1 MAKAVKAVGTA
12 IMIVGAV
19 VATGGMA
26 LAMGAGVGL
35 LGSASLATSAVLSV
49 GSFSVS
55 AGALLSVGSLVSS
68 IGGSL
73 AQPKVSSAGG
83 ALGWVGDPNGPLHFA
98 AGRIAVGGDLRHK
111 AAYGPNDRMYFS
123 AVTVVSDAGPIDAFE
138 SFTANDIPV
147 TFDASGKANSSYYA
161 NVMWRRTQLG
171 FQPEGSYLASPSGLQ
186 GGASLPNWGASH
198 KLSGKAAFI
207 LTLSENSKQ
216 SAYKG
221 QYPKPRTIIRG
232 LRVYDWRRDSTYPGG
247 AGPQRLNEPSTWA
260 YSANPILWSVK
271 WLLGLWEG
279 PTGKGAPQVDYQVGG
294 IGTRWENIDIAAF
307 TEAANIADTHGWTCA
322 AWPST
327 DDDKA
332 QVLDAFLQAG
342 GAYYI
347 ERAGKASCIHR
358 AAPRV
363 SVATITAADTAG
375 PIELDTS
382 ASYLD
387 RKNTGVAT
395 YLSEADGWK
404 MTALPEVSSSQWV
417 TEDGGR
423 KRSVPVTYSYVDKAK
438 QAAELICLGLA
449 HTREGISGR
458 IPLKSYMQG
467 IGPGSAFTITEPE
480 FVLDGLKCLCLE
492 TSYDANTGVHTV
504 TFVSETDA
512 KYPYAFGQTPNPPP
526 PPALTPVDPTHVS
539 PPLPGDW
546 TITPRPPAPGGGQLP
561 GFDLGGIVSNET
573 ATAIL
578 VEYGPTATGPWK
590 QAYQG
595 PPTVT
600 TIPIDGLQPGAT
612 YYIAV
617 RYQRDQNYSDRYVYG
632 PYTAP
637 NLEPSHLGSEPVQDT
652 LDKLTNTATL
662 ADQNRRAVE
671 ALEEV
676 YGDTASAAQSA
687 AAAAASEAAA
697 AQAKADAVIAAGQAQ
712 GAASDA
718 AADALVAAQKA
729 GEALGSANS
738 AAGSAAVA
746 STKADE
752 AGTAAVASLASSVTA
767 TTAAGAAI
775 GTIRDSGVIPP
786 FTSKSNIQR
795 YWSHQFTGA
804 SETLADLLDANIENV
819 AEGWALKINAS
830 TDFLRPKWAL
840 TPVAGQKV
848 RVTVK
853 CRKPST
859 AANSLQIITRGQSAA
874 GAAIGANVT
883 TSVVLTGT
891 DSQTV
896 SAVMDMDAWVV
907 QGAASVMFR
916 LSSSGAGVIYVTAV
930 QIEDATAQVASEAA
944 ATASSSS
951 AASAA
956 ASETAAG
963 QAASAADTSRQQAQ
977 TARAGAE
984 AAQSSAAD
992 SATTATGAAATAT
1005 QQAGLATTAKNASEA
1020 AAQASVNARNQ
1031 AASFAD
1037 DAEVSAGASSVA
1049 SVTAVAARQAAEAAQ
1064 GASEDARDQ
1073 SQSAATASAA
1083 SASSAAAS
1091 ETAAGQSASAA
1102 NTAKT
1107 QAETARGQA
1116 QTAATNAASS
1126 RDDAAGSA
1134 ASASASAVQSANS
1147 RDAAAGSASAAA
1159 GSASTATTKAGEA
1172 GTSAAAAMASQVS
1185 ASTAAGAAQG
1195 AAIGAIPDLISTTLW
1210 SNNATTGEPT
1220 NRPNLT
1226 SAAVVGATYRPG
1238 IGSDA
1243 AAGPKG
1249 LIPWVDGKIVE
1260 VTAVISS
1267 PAVEARARVGLEF
1280 RDATYAR
1287 PAGPSASPL
1296 NLIAAG
1302 AKTTISRRFGLGV
1315 AVAGGTQVAKGSTEW
1330 VGFYVQMNLNASGA
1344 SEPGANQIC
1353 SSLIIRDITAQVAAE
1368 LSASA
1373 SATSASSAAASEAA
1387 AGQSANA
1394 ASGSA
1399 ATAATRAGEASSFST
1414 LAAGSASA
1422 AAGSAATASQASG
1435 TSVAARD
1442 AAIGARNDAQAAA
1455 ATALT
1460 QSSNA
1465 SASAANAQISANL
1478 AAQVGGH
1485 GRRISDGSLF
1495 TASLGGSPA
1504 SVADLTVGTV
1514 VQDASE
1520 GASRSYTEAV
1530 NIQTKAVYEI
1540 GSGRTFRVYSRARVM
1555 TNGADNTT
1563 FAHFRVLDASYAN
1576 LGPVGSSFAQ
1586 GAADG
1591 WKTFVHEMTSE
1602 QIKAAFPTAFYI
1614 RGAVRM
1620 NRAGTTTGSSGAT
1633 TRVAELW
1640 LEDLSE
1646 LAPVA
1651 AQASLALSTSVDA
1664 LSRLGQA
1671 AFELILASGG
1681 NPAYIKGLAGPGGSE
1696 LAFAATELLLRNV
1709 VGDQIVTALKL
1720 INGEAYFGAPVS
1732 VTIGGRRLTIGPGFG
1747 VSNGVI
1753 LWFGPSTTAIASM
1766 SRTNG
1771 YFALGTDGKVYYGN
1785 AELGG
1790 GGVLTA
1796 TASSLIV
1803 QGGRNGAGGVS
1814 TSTTT
1819 VTAAGGN
1826 SGASIRWVKVSGDDL
1841 VANSPSSFTTSFYGT
1856 VGTGQS
1862 KSAVFMGVVTK
1873 AGQQAAVY
1881 VQADIADN
1889 GT

>member
-73 AQPKVSSAGG
+73 SQPKVSSAGG

-247 AGPQRLNEPSTWA
+247 AGPQRLNDPSTWT
-260 YSANPILWSVK
+260 YCANPILWSVK

-294 IGTRWENIDIAAF
+294 IGTRWENIDVAAF

-438 QAAELICLGLA
+438 QAAELMCLALA

-458 IPLKSYMQG
+458 IPLKSHMQG

-512 KYPYAFGQTPNPPP
+512 KYPYASGQTPNPPP

-561 GFDLGGIVSNET
+561 GFDLGGVVSNET
-573 ATAIL
+573 ATAVI
-578 VEYGPTATGPWK
+578 VEYGPTEAGPWK

-600 TIPIDGLQPGAT
+600 NIPIDGLQPGTT

-617 RYQRDQNYSDRYVYG
+617 RYQRDQNYSERYVYG

-637 NLEPSHLGSEPVQDT
+637 LLDPSPTAPTIVAMQDAIDAAEAGLTALDAAIYTPGTGLLARSDAMFATLNTPTTGVLARLTTVENKQTSDNSAAINRINALEATVNTPTTGLVARMGVQE
-652 LDKLTNTATL
+652 TATANL
-662 ADQNRRAVE
+662 QTGKADVSRVT
-671 ALEEV
+671 ALEAKV
-676 YGDTASAAQSA
+676 DTPGTGLLARMASQ
-687 AAAAASEAAA
+687 EAATVDL
-697 AQAKADAVIAAGQAQ
+697 Q
-712 GAASDA
+712 
-718 AADALVAAQKA
+718 AQKA
-729 GEALGSANS
+729 DVSRVVWLEASASGGSMNQNPAF
-738 AAGSAAVA
+738 AGWPGPLPDGWTRHGAVA
-746 STKADE
+746 SSTITKA
-752 AGTAAVASLASSVTA
+752 AGINGNLNALRQASNGPAECGIRCDVTP
-767 TTAAGAAI
+767 AAGGEYVVIEADFTLVAGSLVGAGILCQTLNSGGTSAGNTFSQPFAAAKDAS
-775 GTIRDSGVIPP
+775 GTVR
-786 FTSKSNIQR
+786 
-795 YWSHQFTGA
+795 GA
-804 SETLADLLDANIENV
+804 
-819 AEGWALKINAS
+819 G
-830 TDFLRPKWAL
+830 
-840 TPVAGQKV
+840 VAGQ
-848 RVTVK
+848 
-853 CRKPST
+853 
-859 AANSLQIITRGQSAA
+859 
-874 GAAIGANVT
+874 
-883 TSVVLTGT
+883 
-891 DSQTV
+891 
-896 SAVMDMDAWVV
+896 
-907 QGAASVMFR
+907 
-916 LSSSGAGVIYVTAV
+916 
-930 QIEDATAQVASEAA
+930 
-944 ATASSSS
+944 
-951 AASAA
+951 
-956 ASETAAG
+956 
-963 QAASAADTSRQQAQ
+963 
-977 TARAGAE
+977 
-984 AAQSSAAD
+984 
-992 SATTATGAAATAT
+992 
-1005 QQAGLATTAKNASEA
+1005 
-1020 AAQASVNARNQ
+1020 
-1031 AASFAD
+1031 
-1037 DAEVSAGASSVA
+1037 
-1049 SVTAVAARQAAEAAQ
+1049 
-1064 GASEDARDQ
+1064 
-1073 SQSAATASAA
+1073 
-1083 SASSAAAS
+1083 
-1091 ETAAGQSASAA
+1091 
-1102 NTAKT
+1102 
-1107 QAETARGQA
+1107 
-1116 QTAATNAASS
+1116 
-1126 RDDAAGSA
+1126 
-1134 ASASASAVQSANS
+1134 
-1147 RDAAAGSASAAA
+1147 
-1159 GSASTATTKAGEA
+1159 
-1172 GTSAAAAMASQVS
+1172 
-1185 ASTAAGAAQG
+1185 
-1195 AAIGAIPDLISTTLW
+1195 
-1210 SNNATTGEPT
+1210 
-1220 NRPNLT
+1220 
-1226 SAAVVGATYRPG
+1226 TYRYRLL
-1238 IGSDA
+1238 A
-1243 AAGPKG
+1243 
-1249 LIPWVDGKIVE
+1249 
-1260 VTAVISS
+1260 
-1267 PAVEARARVGLEF
+1267 
-1280 RDATYAR
+1280 
-1287 PAGPSASPL
+1287 
-1296 NLIAAG
+1296 NL
-1302 AKTTISRRFGLGV
+1302 K
-1315 AVAGGTQVAKGSTEW
+1315 
-1330 VGFYVQMNLNASGA
+1330 
-1344 SEPGANQIC
+1344 
-1353 SSLIIRDITAQVAAE
+1353 
-1368 LSASA
+1368 
-1373 SATSASSAAASEAA
+1373 
-1387 AGQSANA
+1387 
-1394 ASGSA
+1394 A
-1399 ATAATRAGEASSFST
+1399 ATAAAYRLYGMTRYSPGSWGPADGAATLDWHRLAIRPATPEEVAAGTVLPEVSSRVGTLETATANLQTGKADASRVTSLEATVNTPGTGLTARVTTVESVAASANGTAKAIKGVVLDVNGYVSGFASTNDGTTSSFEILAAAFAIRDPSAGERTEYRAGSWYVYSPSENTRTRYGKAFGGT
-1414 LAAGSASA
+1414 QKLVWWTGP
-1422 AAGSAATASQASG
+1422 
-1435 TSVAARD
+1435 TSVAE
-1442 AAIGARNDAQAAA
+1442 GSE
-1455 ATALT
+1455 TK
-1460 QSSNA
+1460 
-1465 SASAANAQISANL
+1465 ANAYVYMSQNTVSGPRFGGSDI
-1478 AAQVGGH
+1478 VGG
-1485 GRRISDGSLF
+1485 
-1495 TASLGGSPA
+1495 
-1504 SVADLTVGTV
+1504 
-1514 VQDASE
+1514 
-1520 GASRSYTEAV
+1520 
-1530 NIQTKAVYEI
+1530 N
-1540 GSGRTFRVYSRARVM
+1540 
-1555 TNGADNTT
+1555 
-1563 FAHFRVLDASYAN
+1563 
-1576 LGPVGSSFAQ
+1576 
-1586 GAADG
+1586 
-1591 WKTFVHEMTSE
+1591 
-1602 QIKAAFPTAFYI
+1602 
-1614 RGAVRM
+1614 
-1620 NRAGTTTGSSGAT
+1620 
-1633 TRVAELW
+1633 
-1640 LEDLSE
+1640 
-1646 LAPVA
+1646 
-1651 AQASLALSTSVDA
+1651 
-1664 LSRLGQA
+1664 
-1671 AFELILASGG
+1671 
-1681 NPAYIKGLAGPGGSE
+1681 
-1696 LAFAATELLLRNV
+1696 
-1709 VGDQIVTALKL
+1709 
-1720 INGEAYFGAPVS
+1720 
-1732 VTIGGRRLTIGPGFG
+1732 
-1747 VSNGVI
+1747 
-1753 LWFGPSTTAIASM
+1753 
-1766 SRTNG
+1766 
-1771 YFALGTDGKVYYGN
+1771 
-1785 AELGG
+1785 
-1790 GGVLTA
+1790 GVLTA

-1826 SGASIRWVKVSGDDL
+1826 SGASVRWVKVSGDDL

>member
-73 AQPKVSSAGG
+73 SQPKVSSAGG

-247 AGPQRLNEPSTWA
+247 SGPQRLNDPSTWG
-260 YSANPILWSVK
+260 YNANPILWSVK

-294 IGTRWENIDIAAF
+294 IGTRWENIDVAAF

-404 MTALPEVSSSQWV
+404 MTALPEVSSPQWV

-438 QAAELICLGLA
+438 QAAELMCLALA

-467 IGPGSAFTITEPE
+467 IVPGAAFTITEPE
-480 FVLDGLKCLCLE
+480 FVLNGLKGLCLE
-492 TSYDANTGVHTV
+492 ANYDAMTGVHTV

-573 ATAIL
+573 ATAVI
-578 VEYGPTATGPWK
+578 VEYGPTATGPWT

-600 TIPIDGLQPGAT
+600 NIPIDGLQPGAT
-612 YYIAV
+612 YYVAV
-617 RYQRDQNYSDRYVYG
+617 RYQRDQNYSERYVYG
-632 PYTAP
+632 PYTVP
-637 NLEPSHLGSEPVQDT
+637 NLEPSHLNSEPVQDI
-652 LDKLTNTATL
+652 LDKLTDTATL
-662 ADQNRRAVE
+662 ADQNRQAVE
-671 ALEEV
+671 ALEEA
-676 YGDTASAAQSA
+676 YGPTANAAASA

-697 AQAKADAVIAAGQAQ
+697 AQAKADAVIAAASATDRAAEANTAKTAAETARGQAQ
-712 GAASDA
+712 TFRN
-718 AADALVAAQKA
+718 
-729 GEALGSANS
+729 E
-738 AAGSAAVA
+738 
-746 STKADE
+746 
-752 AGTAAVASLASSVTA
+752 ASSA
-767 TTAAGAAI
+767 
-775 GTIRDSGVIPP
+775 
-786 FTSKSNIQR
+786 
-795 YWSHQFTGA
+795 
-804 SETLADLLDANIENV
+804 
-819 AEGWALKINAS
+819 
-830 TDFLRPKWAL
+830 
-840 TPVAGQKV
+840 
-848 RVTVK
+848 
-853 CRKPST
+853 
-859 AANSLQIITRGQSAA
+859 
-874 GAAIGANVT
+874 
-883 TSVVLTGT
+883 
-891 DSQTV
+891 
-896 SAVMDMDAWVV
+896 
-907 QGAASVMFR
+907 
-916 LSSSGAGVIYVTAV
+916 
-930 QIEDATAQVASEAA
+930 
-944 ATASSSS
+944 
-951 AASAA
+951 
-956 ASETAAG
+956 
-963 QAASAADTSRQQAQ
+963 
-977 TARAGAE
+977 
-984 AAQSSAAD
+984 
-992 SATTATGAAATAT
+992 ATTATGAAATST
-1005 QQAGLATTAKNASEA
+1005 A
-1020 AAQASVNARNQ
+1020 AAGQ
-1031 AASFAD
+1031 
-1037 DAEVSAGASSVA
+1037 
-1049 SVTAVAARQAAEAAQ
+1049 SVTAKDQAQGFATAANTSAGNAAGSATAAGNSASAADTAKVAAEAA
-1064 GASEDARDQ
+1064 RDVAD
-1073 SQSAATASAA
+1073 SKATAAAT

-1091 ETAAGQSASAA
+1091 STAAGNSASAA

-1107 QAETARGQA
+1107 AAETARGQA

-1134 ASASASAVQSANS
+1134 ASASASATLAANS
-1147 RDAAAGSASAAA
+1147 KDAAAGSASAAA

-1172 GTSAAAAMASQVS
+1172 GVSAAAAQASQVN
-1185 ASTAAGAAQG
+1185 ASTAAAAAQG
-1195 AAIGAIPDLISTTLW
+1195 AAIGAIPDLISTTMW
-1210 SNNATTGEPT
+1210 SNNATTGEPS

-1238 IGSDA
+1238 IGNVA

-1315 AVAGGTQVAKGSTEW
+1315 AVAGGTQVAKGSTDW
-1330 VGFYVQMNLNASGA
+1330 VGFYVQMNLNATGA

-1353 SSLIIRDITAQVAAE
+1353 SSLVIRDITAQVAAE

-1465 SASAANAQISANL
+1465 SASAASAQISANL
-1478 AAQVGGH
+1478 AAQVGG
-1485 GRRISDGSLF
+1485 GSMN
-1495 TASLGGSPA
+1495 ANP
-1504 SVADLTVGTV
+1504 
-1514 VQDASE
+1514 
-1520 GASRSYTEAV
+1520 
-1530 NIQTKAVYEI
+1530 
-1540 GSGRTFRVYSRARVM
+1540 
-1555 TNGADNTT
+1555 T
-1563 FAHFRVLDASYAN
+1563 FAAWSGTAAVGPDQWTRYNSAN
-1576 LGPVGSSFAQ
+1576 GTI
-1586 GAADG
+1586 D
-1591 WKTFVHEMTSE
+1591 
-1602 QIKAAFPTAFYI
+1602 KAAGRNGQPNSARTI
-1614 RGAVRM
+1614 
-1620 NRAGTTTGSSGAT
+1620 SSGTANFGL
-1633 TRVAELW
+1633 VQ
-1640 LEDLSE
+1640 
-1646 LAPVA
+1646 APVA
-1651 AQASLALSTSVDA
+1651 S
-1664 LSRLGQA
+1664 
-1671 AFELILASGG
+1671 ASGG
-1681 NPAYIKGLAGPGGSE
+1681 EWLAVEASVTLVAGDLRGAGMTIQARSGETQIGSNLNLDFATVADVGERVNGAGIVGRTYTYRALIDARTGAGVDNYRIYMMTRFSTFGPQGAVTLDWHRAAIRPATPEEVATKIVLPSVEGQLAIVADVAASADGTAKAIQGVVMDVNGYVSGYGSVNDGVTSAFEVLAANFGIRDPGSGERTEYRSGNWDVYSPAENTRTRYGKAFGGTQKLVWWTGPLSVAEGSETKANAYVYVSQNTVGGLRFGGSD
-1696 LAFAATELLLRNV
+1696 V
-1709 VGDQIVTALKL
+1709 VG
-1720 INGEAYFGAPVS
+1720 GS
-1732 VTIGGRRLTIGPGFG
+1732 
-1747 VSNGVI
+1747 
-1753 LWFGPSTTAIASM
+1753 
-1766 SRTNG
+1766 
-1771 YFALGTDGKVYYGN
+1771 
-1785 AELGG
+1785 
-1790 GGVLTA
+1790 GVLTA

>member
-138 SFTANDIPV
+138 SFTANDIAV

-207 LTLSENSKQ
+207 LTLSENSKH

-247 AGPQRLNEPSTWA
+247 SGPQRLNDPSTWA

-279 PTGKGAPQVDYQVGG
+279 PNGKGAPQADYQVGG
-294 IGTRWENIDIAAF
+294 IGTRWENIDVAAF

-492 TSYDANTGVHTV
+492 TNYDANTGVHTV

-512 KYPYAFGQTPNPPP
+512 KYPYAFGQTPSPPP

-546 TITPRPPAPGGGQLP
+546 TIIPRPPAPGGGQLP

-573 ATAIL
+573 ATAVI
-578 VEYGPTATGPWK
+578 VEHGPTDTGPWT

-600 TIPIDGLQPGAT
+600 NIPIDGLQPGAT

-617 RYQRDQNYSDRYVYG
+617 QYQRDQNYSERYVYG

-637 NLEPSHLGSEPVQDT
+637 NLEPSHLNTEPVQDV
-652 LDKLTNTATL
+652 LDRLTNTATL
-662 ADQNRRAVE
+662 ADQNRQAVE

-676 YGDTASAAQSA
+676 YGDTASAATSA

-697 AQAKADAVIAAGQAQ
+697 TQAKADALIA
-712 GAASDA
+712 
-718 AADALVAAQKA
+718 KA
-729 GEALGSANS
+729 GAE
-738 AAGSAAVA
+738 
-746 STKADE
+746 
-752 AGTAAVASLASSVTA
+752 SS
-767 TTAAGAAI
+767 
-775 GTIRDSGVIPP
+775 
-786 FTSKSNIQR
+786 
-795 YWSHQFTGA
+795 
-804 SETLADLLDANIENV
+804 
-819 AEGWALKINAS
+819 
-830 TDFLRPKWAL
+830 
-840 TPVAGQKV
+840 
-848 RVTVK
+848 
-853 CRKPST
+853 
-859 AANSLQIITRGQSAA
+859 
-874 GAAIGANVT
+874 
-883 TSVVLTGT
+883 
-891 DSQTV
+891 
-896 SAVMDMDAWVV
+896 
-907 QGAASVMFR
+907 
-916 LSSSGAGVIYVTAV
+916 
-930 QIEDATAQVASEAA
+930 
-944 ATASSSS
+944 
-951 AASAA
+951 ASAA
-956 ASETAAG
+956 QTAKTAAE
-963 QAASAADTSRQQAQ
+963 

-984 AAQSSAAD
+984 TAQSSAAN

-1005 QQAGLATTAKNASEA
+1005 TQAGIATTAKND
-1020 AAQASVNARNQ
+1020 AQAASSAAVTARNQ
-1031 AASFAD
+1031 ASSFAD
-1037 DAEVSAGASSVA
+1037 AAGVSAAASQASSVSASAAKDGAVGTAIAGLPDAIAADLWTDLGTSGAPADRPSLAPQRVVNGAFVPPIGTILNAGPKQRVRWVQGKVIEIRLRAEVPAGTPAA
-1049 SVTAVAARQAAEAAQ
+1049 SVRIGVARFDANHASLNYGSWMAITPVASGGSAEVVYRIGCGVSVPGGSTISPGPEWLSLGCTPNLNAAASAGEPGAQMRITAFSVRDITESVNAAGSA
-1064 GASEDARDQ
+1064 
-1073 SQSAATASAA
+1073 SAAATSAA
-1083 SASSAAAS
+1083 SAAAS
-1091 ETAAGQSASAA
+1091 DTAAGQAASAA
-1102 NTAKT
+1102 QTAKT

-1116 QTAATNAASS
+1116 QTAATQAASS

-1134 ASASASAVQSANS
+1134 ASASSSATNAANS
-1147 RDAAAGSASAAA
+1147 RDAAAGSATAAA
-1159 GSASTATTKAGEA
+1159 GSASTANTKATEA
-1172 GTSAAAAMASQVS
+1172 GNSASAAQASQVAATAAKDAAETAKGQAQSSASAASTSASNAAASATTAGEKAAAAE
-1185 ASTAAGAAQG
+1185 G
-1195 AAIGAIPDLISTTLW
+1195 
-1210 SNNATTGEPT
+1210 
-1220 NRPNLT
+1220 
-1226 SAAVVGATYRPG
+1226 
-1238 IGSDA
+1238 
-1243 AAGPKG
+1243 
-1249 LIPWVDGKIVE
+1249 
-1260 VTAVISS
+1260 
-1267 PAVEARARVGLEF
+1267 
-1280 RDATYAR
+1280 
-1287 PAGPSASPL
+1287 
-1296 NLIAAG
+1296 
-1302 AKTTISRRFGLGV
+1302 
-1315 AVAGGTQVAKGSTEW
+1315 
-1330 VGFYVQMNLNASGA
+1330 
-1344 SEPGANQIC
+1344 
-1353 SSLIIRDITAQVAAE
+1353 
-1368 LSASA
+1368 
-1373 SATSASSAAASEAA
+1373 SAT
-1387 AGQSANA
+1387 
-1394 ASGSA
+1394 
-1399 ATAATRAGEASSFST
+1399 TAATRAGEALTYRNQAASSASD
-1414 LAAGSASA
+1414 AAGSAV
-1422 AAGSAATASQASG
+1422 TASTASG
-1435 TSVAARD
+1435 TAVSAK
-1442 AAIGARNDAQAAA
+1442 NDAQAAA
-1455 ATALT
+1455 ATAVT
-1460 QSSNA
+1460 QASNA
-1465 SASAANAQISANL
+1465 SASASSAQLSANL
-1478 AAQVGGH
+1478 AASVSSRSGNLLTNTDFATTAGWTANVPININGGPSGYH
-1485 GRRISDGSLF
+1485 P
-1495 TASLGGSPA
+1495 LGER
-1504 SVADLTVGTV
+1504 VLTVSHATAQVDVYSSRVSVEEGKWYEVSAYLLAHRSQVKLFIRWVNAAGGYISSPETAWTTKSGGGNSSLSDYARLWLKAQAPAGAVAAVLMARKSTTQSGADSWMWMARPMLAETSATATGPALYTV
-1514 VQDASE
+1514 
-1520 GASRSYTEAV
+1520 
-1530 NIQTKAVYEI
+1530 
-1540 GSGRTFRVYSRARVM
+1540 GSGR
-1555 TNGADNTT
+1555 D
-1563 FAHFRVLDASYAN
+1563 VLDAVDA
-1576 LGPVGSSFAQ
+1576 
-1586 GAADG
+1586 
-1591 WKTFVHEMTSE
+1591 
-1602 QIKAAFPTAFYI
+1602 
-1614 RGAVRM
+1614 R
-1620 NRAGTTTGSSGAT
+1620 
-1633 TRVAELW
+1633 
-1640 LEDLSE
+1640 
-1646 LAPVA
+1646 
-1651 AQASLALSTSVDA
+1651 ASLALSTSVDA
-1664 LSRLGQA
+1664 VTRLGQA

-1681 NPAYIKGLAGPGGSE
+1681 NPAYIKALAGPGGSE
-1696 LAFAATELLLRNV
+1696 IAFAATKLLLRNV
-1709 VGDQIVTALKL
+1709 VGDQIVTALEL
-1720 INGEAYFGAPVS
+1720 LNGEAYFGAPVS
-1732 VTIGGRRLTIGPGFG
+1732 VDISGRRLTIGPGFG
-1747 VSNGVI
+1747 VSSGLV
-1753 LWFGPSTTAIASM
+1753 LWFGPNTVSLASM

-1785 AELGG
+1785 AELGAG
-1790 GGVLTA
+1790 GGTGGAAMMRASCAGSVNSTSFATLASVTFANRPATGWWDASIFGLSGSSDGFADNDIEFRVIEQGATTPLATA
-1796 TASSLIV
+1796 TITVPAGVPGLLSPYFSPSAPWPQTRPAGNLTLLL
-1803 QGGRNGAGGVS
+1803 QARRAGGLGSS
-1814 TSTTT
+1814 TFSAGDFT
-1819 VTAAGGN
+1819 VNYTPG
-1826 SGASIRWVKVSGDDL
+1826 L
-1841 VANSPSSFTTSFYGT
+1841 
-1856 VGTGQS
+1856 
-1862 KSAVFMGVVTK
+1862 
-1873 AGQQAAVY
+1873 
-1881 VQADIADN
+1881 
-1889 GT
+1889 